1 MRTFLRWIQSNFTM
15 HKSIFLVNQEKKI
28 SAFFILIL
36 FSVAIFFSTYKLTE
50 SPPTWMD
57 EGVIVQTAKNLA
69 EKGIY
74 GLQVAPHKFV
84 SSGFVTTSYPVIYPV
99 ALSFKVF
106 GVGILQARVVMV
118 LFILVFCIVAYLL
131 IRKSYSVL
139 VAFFSLALLVSFAP
153 IYGHGKNVLG
163 EIPGLFFFLCSLLFV
178 RKIEISDSPKTLFFV
193 LAGIFAGLS
202 ISTKPIFLDL
212 LSLSLVIGFIVYRS
226 KKFPIRKVC
235 ILGSVIIAMIL
246 VWIFIHFSGDNFSSI
261 ISNYYGNPD
270 HQPFLTTIKGNL
282 LKFLKEFQLVYF
294 SLTMLIWT
302 VTIYLRQKL
311 KSKISFAE
319 VIAFIFSVTNFFAF
333 FATLGF
339 NRYFF
344 PGQILSIIYLPSS
357 LFYLSE
363 FISLRLKINRKMM
376 MLLPYLLLFVLILFQ
391 FYQTIFHSWVADY
404 YGSRR
409 SAVLTEYFSTIP
421 KDKIVMFYDVP
432 ETPLF
437 TNSNNYFQYMRFAE
451 NVQIGKESIDAIKNN
466 IVDVIITSEKSW
478 KRLNMTNDSYK
489 LNKEFDKYQIFE
501 KI

>member
-1 MRTFLRWIQSNFTM
+1 MY
-15 HKSIFLVNQEKKI
+15 KSIFSVNQEKKI

-36 FSVAIFFSTYKLTE
+36 FSVAFFFSTYKLTE

-69 EKGIY
+69 ERGIY
-74 GLQVAPHKFV
+74 GLQVTPDKFV
-84 SSGFVTTSYPVIYPV
+84 SSGFVTTSYPVIYPI
-99 ALSFKVF
+99 ALSFKIF

-118 LFILVFCIVAYLL
+118 LFILAFCIVAYLL
-131 IRKSYSVL
+131 IRKSYGVL

-163 EIPGLFFFLCSLLFV
+163 EIPGLFFFLCFLLFV
-178 RKIEISDSPKTLFFV
+178 RKIEISGSSKILFFI
-193 LAGIFAGLS
+193 LTGIFAGLS
-202 ISTKPIFLDL
+202 MSTKPIYLDL
-212 LSLSLVIGFIVYRS
+212 LSLSLVIGFIAYRS

-270 HQPFLTTIKGNL
+270 HQPLLATIKGNL

-311 KSKISFAE
+311 KSKISFTE
-319 VIAFIFSVTNFFAF
+319 FLVFIFSIVNFLAF
-333 FATLGF
+333 FVTLGY

-344 PGQILSIIYLPSS
+344 PGQVLSIIYLPSA
-357 LFYLSE
+357 LFFLYKS
-363 FISLRLKINRKMM
+363 ISLRLRMNNDHAMLK
-376 MLLPYLLLFVLILFQ
+376 LLPYVLLSILILFQ
-391 FYQTIFHSWVADY
+391 FYQTIFHSWVADNY
-404 YGSRR
+404 RSRR
-409 SAVLTEYFSTIP
+409 SADLKEYFSSIP
-421 KDKIVMFYDVP
+421 TDKVVMFYDVP
-432 ETPLF
+432 EAVLF
-437 TNSNNYFQYMRFAE
+437 TSNDNYFQYMRFAE
-451 NVQIGKESIDAIKNN
+451 NVQIGRENVDAIKNN

-478 KRLNMTNDSYK
+478 KRLNATSSSYK
-489 LNKEFDKYQIFE
+489 ITKQFDKYQIFE